1 MERGVGL
8 LGRDSRTSPP
18 PTRWDLGS
26 APMKYQV
33 RARNPEAFSCTY
45 ARTVWL
51 STGGLICLVPPEGR
65 DVCKPFRLWHW
76 EGLKGG
82 VAADLK
88 AGQAKQGFRRAVSL
102 CRGLLEAPLAMQA
115 RPSSGPM
122 PHSHLSA
129 QGGQNY
135 CPLSMAFPFPVP
147 RDTH

>member
-33 RARNPEAFSCTY
+33 RARNPEAFSCTC

-82 VAADLK
+82 VAPDLK
-88 AGQAKQGFRRAVSL
+88 PGRQSEVS
-102 CRGLLEAPLAMQA
+102 
-115 RPSSGPM
+115 
-122 PHSHLSA
+122 
-129 QGGQNY
+129 GGQLACAEACWRPHLPCRPHLPRAQ
-135 CPLSMAFPFPVP
+135 CPTPTCQPRAARTTVHGISLSCA
-147 RDTH
+147 